1 LMMLFLFV
9 YVTCLSV
16 SFSDEES
23 QFSQMG

>member
-1 LMMLFLFV
+1 MLFLFV